1 MDEKERH
8 RRPISSFPQKRGI
21 AELKSPSA
29 ILSAEAASVVRGAV
43 ALRTV
48 RLTMR
53 AMIMIESR
61 AMMSM
66 ISTIR

>member
-8 RRPISSFPQKRGI
+8 RRPISSSPWKWGM

-29 ILSAEAASVVRGAV
+29 ILSAEAARVARGAV

-48 RLTMR
+48 RLTVT
-53 AMIMIESR
+53 
-61 AMMSM
+61 AMMMMERRAITSMM
-66 ISTIR
+66 ISVR